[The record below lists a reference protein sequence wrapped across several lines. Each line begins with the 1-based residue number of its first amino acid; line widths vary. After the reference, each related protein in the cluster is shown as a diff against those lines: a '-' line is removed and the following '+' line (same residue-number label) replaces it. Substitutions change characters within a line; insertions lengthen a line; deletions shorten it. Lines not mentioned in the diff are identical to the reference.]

1 MQFQKSEIFLL
12 AWDVKAD
19 SMGQR
24 KIKLRLNGLDLD
36 MKQTLHTFKVKG
48 TYVRV

>member
-1 MQFQKSEIFLL
+1 MQFQKSKIFLV
-12 AWDVKAD
+12 AWGFKVD

-36 MKQTLHTFKVKG
+36 IKQTLHTFKAKG